1 MAISVGDEA
10 PDFALKGPDGELVK
24 LSDYRGKKN
33 VVIVFFPLAFSGI
46 CTMQLTDIGSH
57 EAQYAGS
64 DAQVL
69 GISVDSHHTQAAFAK
84 SLGLRNT
91 LLLSDFHPRGEVAQ
105 RYGVY
110 MDELGMSMRAS
121 FVVDRNG
128 IVRHADVRVP
138 KEVPDEAAY
147 FTTLA
152 ACNIES

>member
-46 CTMQLTDIGSH
+46 CTMQLTGIGSH

>member
-1 MAISVGDEA
+1 M
-10 PDFALKGPDGELVK
+10 
-24 LSDYRGKKN
+24 
-33 VVIVFFPLAFSGI
+33 IVFFPLAFSGI

-69 GISVDSHHTQAAFAK
+69 GISVDSHHTQAAFSK

-91 LLLSDFHPRGEVAQ
+91 LLLADFHPRGEVAK

-110 MDELGMSMRAS
+110 MEEFGISMRAS
-121 FVVDRNG
+121 FVVDRHG
-128 IVRHADVRVP
+128 IIRHADVRVP

-152 ACNIES
+152 ACNVES

>member
-1 MAISVGDEA
+1 
-10 PDFALKGPDGELVK
+10 
-24 LSDYRGKKN
+24 
-33 VVIVFFPLAFSGI
+33 
-46 CTMQLTDIGSH
+46 
-57 EAQYAGS
+57 
-64 DAQVL
+64 
-69 GISVDSHHTQAAFAK
+69 
-84 SLGLRNT
+84 
-91 LLLSDFHPRGEVAQ
+91 VAQ

>member
-1 MAISVGDEA
+1 MPVAVGDEA
-10 PDFALKGPDGELVK
+10 PDFTLKGPDGEPVS
-24 LSDYRGKKN
+24 LSSYRGHRN

-69 GISVDSHHTQAAFAK
+69 GISVDSHHTQRAFAQ

-91 LLLSDFHPRGEVAQ
+91 LLLADFHPKGEVAE

-110 MDELGMSMRAS
+110 MDEAGISMRAS
-121 FVVDRNG
+121 FVVDKHG

-147 FTTLA
+147 FATLA
-152 ACNIES
+152 ACNTEN